1 MSLISDGLTKA
12 QFMPLW
18 KEAMWH
24 AVDPMERARLVLELG
39 RLHARGD
46 GVAGPL
52 LIATADALLSNRLA
66 AGAYALVAFSGAY
79 DEAATIFDLGLTLKA
94 RFPVRSAEIRVGPVL
109 AYQRISVDVSSVD
122 DSSGLNIGAVFE
134 VLFPLTSTLNGI
146 GELGFISQPTGG
158 NDDTDVTF
166 APILYVAAGVGFG
179 G

>member
-52 LIATADALLSNRLA
+52 LIACIEHRDPPLVVMPVAEVPSARLA
-66 AGAYALVAFSGAY
+66 SGVRARVR
-79 DEAATIFDLGLTLKA
+79 ERLADLGASEVYLLATLDAAKG
-94 RFPVRSAEIRVGPVL
+94 RVLVSWGEHVVDGEVCMML
-109 AYQRISVDVSSVD
+109 AYRVVDGEVEEATPIVVPDASTTEISRQCA
-122 DSSGLNIGAVFE
+122 GL
-134 VLFPLTSTLNGI
+134 LT
-146 GELGFISQPTGG
+146 P
-158 NDDTDVTF
+158 VH
-166 APILYVAAGVGFG
+166 
-179 G
+179 